1 MQPQSVY
8 KRLQLLQ
15 ERLDQ
20 VNQAWTTRDQESLL
34 GLFARLLPALLDAA
48 WCRIHHTEP
57 GGVRIWRCHTTD
69 QPHGVVVT
77 PETGSVTDQVLTTG
91 ETVLHNG
98 PALPL
103 HTDGGAD
110 AGPPVHSL
118 ICTPIL
124 SLAGLDILGCIEIR
138 NRHAGKPFTPGDQP
152 LVKEAARYLAF
163 VLEISTLNRDILE
176 ITNQVRDN
184 MDLFRQQRFEDVE
197 IITRSQKMRDLLNL
211 VHKVSAVP
219 VNVFIT
225 GESGTGKE
233 VIAQIIHRSS
243 ERQKGPFVAVNCSSI
258 PEHLMESEFF
268 GHEKGAFTGAHASRI
283 GRFEEAGEGTL
294 FLDEIADMP
303 LSIQPKFLRAI
314 QEREGSRVGSNR
326 LRSYDFRLISASYRD
341 LREEVAKGRFREDLF
356 FRLFSVEIAVPPLR
370 ERQDDIVPLSHI
382 FLERTCQ
389 KFKKQVTGFA
399 AETLDRFESYD
410 WPGNVRQLQHEIE
423 RLVALAPE
431 GGTLRLEH
439 CSRRILDPVVPS
451 QSGHAAHPPTSAPAT
466 FSLAENRRE
475 METQLIRRTLA
486 ETGGNRIR
494 AAQLLGIT
502 RQSLHGK
509 IRLYGLTDLQAPS
522 TPGSGKRSPQ
532 TLQTTS
538 GDRQPCVTGK
548 AETTH
553 HE

>member
-20 VNQAWTTRDQESLL
+20 VNQAWSARDQESLL
-34 GLFARLLPALLDAA
+34 GLFARLLPALLDAD
-48 WCRIHHTEP
+48 WCRIHHSEP
-57 GGVRIWRCHTTD
+57 GSSHTWHGHDTD
-69 QPHGVVVT
+69 QPQGVT
-77 PETGSVTDQVLTTG
+77 ISPASGSMTERVLSGG
-91 ETVLHNG
+91 ETLMHNATTPVLHAEG
-98 PALPL
+98 
-103 HTDGGAD
+103 
-110 AGPPVHSL
+110 GPPSRNQ
-118 ICTPIL
+118 ICAPIR
-124 SLAGLDILGCIEIR
+124 SLAGASILGCIDIR
-138 NRHAGKPFTPGDQP
+138 NRRDGTAFTAADQP
-152 LVKEAARYLAF
+152 LVHEAARYLAF
-163 VLEISTLNRDILE
+163 VLENATLNREIIDIS
-176 ITNQVRDN
+176 NQVRDD
-184 MDLFRQQRFEDVE
+184 MDLFRQQRFDDVN

-243 ERQKGPFVAVNCSSI
+243 ERRQGPFVAVNCSSI

-283 GRFEEAGEGTL
+283 GRFEEANEGTL

-314 QEREGSRVGSNR
+314 QEREGARVGSNR
-326 LRSYDFRLISASYRD
+326 TRPYDFRLVSASYRD
-341 LREEVAKGRFREDLF
+341 LREEVTKGRFREDLF

-370 ERQDDIVPLSHI
+370 ERQDDITPLSRL
-382 FLERTCQ
+382 FLEQTCQ
-389 KFKKQVTGFA
+389 KFKKRISGFA
-399 AETLDRFESYD
+399 AETLDRFEIYD

-431 GGTLRLEH
+431 GGTLCLEH
-439 CSRRILDPVVPS
+439 CSRRIQDFSDGQPQAHSVVATLPS
-451 QSGHAAHPPTSAPAT
+451 S

-475 METQLIRRTLA
+475 METQLIRRTL
-486 ETGGNRIR
+486 ERTGGNRIQ

-509 IRLYGLTDLQAPS
+509 IRLYGLA
-522 TPGSGKRSPQ
+522 GKRWVQDSLRHPSSR
-532 TLQTTS
+532 TTQLP
-538 GDRQPCVTGK
+538 GG
-548 AETTH
+548 AIG